1 MSFISNEGVLM
12 GNIGQKIIIIDDES
26 QIRRF
31 LRVTLTGHGYVVKD
45 VGTGQDGIDAI
56 AVFNPDLVILD
67 LDLPDINGLE
77 VVRQLREWSKVPV
90 IILSVKE
97 LEADKI
103 SALDSGADDYV
114 TKPFAMGELLARIRA
129 AMRHF
134 AGDKEQPVL
143 QLEDL
148 SIDFIHRRVSIG
160 DNEIKLTPTEYEIV
174 RNLAINAGKVI
185 THSSLLRTVWGP
197 SREQEVQYL
206 RVYIGQIRRK
216 LERDPSRLRHIIT
229 EPGVGY
235 RLL

>member
-1 MSFISNEGVLM
+1 M
-12 GNIGQKIIIIDDES
+12 GNIGQRILIIDDET

-31 LRVTLTGHGYVVKD
+31 LRVTLTGHGYAVKD
-45 VGTGQDGIDAI
+45 VGMGKEGLEAI
-56 AVFNPDLVILD
+56 PMFSPDLVILD
-67 LDLPDINGLE
+67 LGLPDIDGVE

-97 LEADKI
+97 QEADKI
-103 SALDSGADDYV
+103 IALDSGADDYV

-129 AMRHF
+129 AMRHL

-143 QLEDL
+143 QFEDL
-148 SIDFIHRRVSIG
+148 AIDFIHRRVSV
-160 DNEIKLTPTEYEIV
+160 DDKEIKLTQTEYELV
-174 RNLAINAGKVI
+174 KNLAINAGKVI
-185 THSSLLRTVWGP
+185 THKSLLRTVWGP
-197 SREQEVQYL
+197 SREKEVQYL

-216 LERDPSRLRHIIT
+216 LERDPSRPRHIIT

>member
-1 MSFISNEGVLM
+1 M
-12 GNIGQKIIIIDDES
+12 GNVGPRILIIDDET

-31 LRVTLTGHGYVVKD
+31 LRVTLTSHGYAVKD
-45 VGTGQDGIDAI
+45 VGTGKEGLDAI
-56 AVFNPDLVILD
+56 AMFSPDLVILD
-67 LDLPDINGLE
+67 LGLPDLDGLE

-97 LEADKI
+97 QEADKI
-103 SALDSGADDYV
+103 TALDSGADDYV
-114 TKPFAMGELLARIRA
+114 TKPFAMGELLARVRA

-134 AGDKEQPVL
+134 VEDKEQPVL
-143 QLEDL
+143 QFEDL
-148 SIDFIHRRVSIG
+148 TIDLVHRRITV
-160 DNEIKLTPTEYEIV
+160 DDHEIKLTQTEYEIV

-185 THSSLLRTVWGP
+185 THRSLLRAVWGP
-197 SREQEVQYL
+197 ACEKEVQYL

-216 LERDPSRLRHIIT
+216 LEHDPSRPKHIIT